1 MKLLNS
7 LKGLINEAASVE
19 DVRDS
24 IRNKKMMVIY
34 YDGKD
39 NGGKGYRTIE
49 PVCLGLSKKGNFV
62 LRAWEIEGSSHSN
75 KVRGN
80 PIPGWRLFRLDK
92 ILTYQLQGDKFTE
105 SRPFYNPNGDKSMSR
120 VIVNAVFDNQGN
132 EDNTD
137 NLENI
142 T

>member
-1 MKLLNS
+1 MKLLNT

-24 IRNKKMMVIY
+24 IRNKKIMIIY

-62 LRAWEIEGSSHSN
+62 LRAWELDGSSWSAQNDSN
-75 KVRGN
+75 YL
-80 PIPGWRLFRLDK
+80 PGWRLFRLDK
-92 ILTYQLQGDKFTE
+92 IFTY
-105 SRPFYNPNGDKSMSR
+105 RPTLDNFYTMRPKYNPNGDKSMER
-120 VIVNAVFDNQGN
+120 VFINAKFDN
-132 EDNTD
+132 E
-137 NLENI
+137 ENI
-142 T
+142 A